1 MKKLVKQLGFY
12 ILWKIVIV
20 CQGVAMWLV
29 GCSHMFLVWC
39 YGVFCVQFITWMC
52 VPFKSLESVRFL
64 MESPSRQG
72 HHYMLIKVVFIWSKK
87 IKN

>member
-39 YGVFCVQFITWMC
+39 YGGVLCPVYYMNVCAVQKFGISKIFNG
-52 VPFKSLESVRFL
+52 VSISSRSSLYAH
-64 MESPSRQG
+64 QG
-72 HHYMLIKVVFIWSKK
+72 CIYLIQKK
-87 IKN
+87 TN